1 MLENLEGSESELRNQ
16 EQENTFSLRNDI
28 IHLLSAFRHNN
39 CQNNDVFANEQP
51 ESSQIIN
58 LLKD

>member
-39 CQNNDVFANEQP
+39 CQNNDVLFTVYLM
-51 ESSQIIN
+51 SS
-58 LLKD
+58 LKAHKS